1 MKSSGALATNLTVR
15 SFAWVVAIA
24 GILLPALAR
33 GVQVD
38 ALDLGHDW
46 TLDRLRITGARAVSK
61 GGVRAAIETHPRP
74 WYTPWRQRPP
84 FDPVTFSAD
93 LDRVRRLYQSRGY
106 YHARIDHDLI
116 VPTEG
121 NALVAAIQ
129 IDEGPP
135 IRVQRVEVAFHGDG
149 PPATGWQLPVAQG
162 DVFTEAAYERA
173 EAALRTDYRERG
185 YARVTVERRARVDV
199 IENTAEVTFN
209 VDSGPPCTF
218 GNVEIAGLHK
228 VETNVAERELVF
240 RPGQPFRESL
250 LEQSRANL
258 LGLNLFHNV
267 RLEEDGS
274 RDSVVRVTVRL
285 AEAPPREVQLGIGYD
300 TEEEVRGLASW
311 RHYNFL
317 GDARQL
323 GATARLSVLR
333 RTLAADFLQ
342 PHFPTFASRF
352 RLLLSEQQED
362 EDAFTLDRSRVSP
375 RLEWQPSTRFTAY
388 AFYRIEYDSLS
399 IPDAIKAA
407 VHRTLPGG
415 TPSNAFLSGLAF
427 GADWN
432 GTDDVLEPKRGWAA
446 NASVE
451 PVGTFLGGDVSFLR
465 VVTEGRFYRPL
476 GPGLFAAFRLRLGTA
491 DPLGSSTEIPIYER
505 FFAGGLNSVRGYG
518 RHRVFTD
525 DTGRRATVVDDE
537 PIGGRSVI
545 ETSVELR
552 HPVTE
557 ALAAAVFLDAGQIS
571 RSSYTV
577 PIGSMR
583 YGSGVGL
590 RYRSPIGPLRI
601 DLGFPFQ
608 PPDGDAR
615 WQIHLSV
622 GQNF

>member
-1 MKSSGALATNLTVR
+1 LKSHGALATNLPVR
-15 SFAWVVAIA
+15 SFAWVVAVA

-38 ALDLGHDW
+38 ALDLSHDW
-46 TLDRLRITGARAVSK
+46 TLDRLRITGARAVPK
-61 GGVRAAIETHPRP
+61 NDVRAAMETHQHP
-74 WYTPWRQRPP
+74 WYTPWRKRPA
-84 FDPVTFSAD
+84 FDPVTFGAD
-93 LDRVRRLYQSRGY
+93 LDRLRRLYQSRGY
-106 YHARIDHDLI
+106 YHARIDPDLI

-121 NALVAAIQ
+121 NALVAVIQ

-135 IRVQRVEVAFHGDG
+135 IRVERVEVAFRGDG

-185 YARVTVERRARVDV
+185 YARVKVERRARVDV
-199 IENTAEVTFN
+199 IENTAEVTFD

-218 GNVEIAGLHK
+218 GDVEIAGLHK
-228 VETNVAERELVF
+228 VETNVAARELAF
-240 RPGQPFRESL
+240 RPGEKFRESL

-267 RLEEDGS
+267 RLEEDRS
-274 RDSVVRVTVRL
+274 DASVVRVTVRL
-285 AEAPPREVQLGIGYD
+285 TEAPPREIQLGIGYD

-323 GATARLSVLR
+323 GATARISILR
-333 RTLAADFLQ
+333 RTLAGDFLQ

-362 EDAFTLDRSRVSP
+362 EDAYTLDRSRVSP
-375 RLEWQPSTRFTAY
+375 RLEWQPSPRLTAY
-388 AFYRIEYDSLS
+388 TFYRFEYDSLADVES
-399 IPDAIKAA
+399 QVSKA
-407 VHRTLPGG
+407 LPGG
-415 TPSNAFLSGLAF
+415 TPHNAFLSGLAF
-427 GADWN
+427 GLDWN
-432 GTDDVLEPKRGWAA
+432 HTDDLLEPTRGWAT
-446 NASVE
+446 NTTVE

-465 VVTEGRFYRPL
+465 LVSEGRFYLPL

-491 DPLGSSTEIPIYER
+491 EPLGSSTEIPIYER
-505 FFAGGLNSVRGYG
+505 FYAGGLNSVRGYG

-525 DTGRRATVVDDE
+525 GTGLRATVVDDK
-537 PIGGRSVI
+537 PIGGRSLI
-545 ETSVELR
+545 ETSIELR
-552 HPVTE
+552 HPITE
-557 ALAAAVFLDAGQIS
+557 SLAAAVFLDAGQIS

-577 PIGSMR
+577 PLGSML
-583 YGSGVGL
+583 YGTGLGL
-590 RYRSPIGPLRI
+590 RFRSPIGPLRV
-601 DLGFPFQ
+601 DLGFPVQ
-608 PPDGDAR
+608 PPDGDAH